1 MKKVKHHILSWIS
14 QGFPE
19 KQNQKEFREDR
30 ERERERLIYY
40 KGLPHMI
47 MEAKS
52 HSLPSA
58 SGRPR
63 KVSCVRQSACEGLRI
78 READSINPS
87 VRGGED

>member
-1 MKKVKHHILSWIS
+1 
-14 QGFPE
+14 
-19 KQNQKEFREDR
+19 
-30 ERERERLIYY
+30 
-40 KGLPHMI
+40 MI